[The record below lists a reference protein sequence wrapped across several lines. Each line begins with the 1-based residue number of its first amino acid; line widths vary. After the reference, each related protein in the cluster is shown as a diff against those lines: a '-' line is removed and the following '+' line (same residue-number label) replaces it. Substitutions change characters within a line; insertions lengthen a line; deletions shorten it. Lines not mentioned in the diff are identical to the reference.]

1 MFVFSSKTQ
10 VNKKFRFQELFKL
23 MSADK
28 AVRADA
34 KTVLSV
40 TLANVL
46 SSDTLNL
53 PANGKVK
60 EIYVFDIELSSKT
73 IPALFISA
81 LDKAINLHTIFV
93 LHHDRKEMLYGAYK
107 ERTEKGVKIGK
118 YYGTDWKDQSEQI
131 TVPLDVTSLDE
142 IYKSMVCTLIP
153 LEAGKEETTSDFVA
167 RYEQVTKLQK
177 EIDKLQHMVDFEK
190 QSKKRFELNE
200 QLKQMKTDLQQLTNK
215 EKNNG

>member
-1 MFVFSSKTQ
+1 
-10 VNKKFRFQELFKL
+10 

-34 KTVLSV
+34 KTMLSV

-53 PANGKVK
+53 PAKGKVK

-93 LHHDRKEMLYGAYK
+93 LHYDRKEMLYGAYK
-107 ERTEKGVKIGK
+107 ERTEKGVKIAK
-118 YYGTDWKDQSEQI
+118 YYGTNWKDQSEQI
-131 TVPLDVTSLDE
+131 IVPLVTSLDE
-142 IYKSMVCTLIP
+142 IYKAMICALIP
-153 LEAGKEETTSDFVA
+153 LDAVDEENTSDFVA
-167 RYEQVTKLQK
+167 RYEQVTKLKK
-177 EIDKLQHMVDFEK
+177 EIDKLQHHVDAEK

-215 EKNNG
+215 ENNNG

>member
-40 TLANVL
+40 TLTNVL

-53 PANGKVK
+53 SASGKVK
-60 EIYVFDIELSSKT
+60 EIYVFDIELSAKT
-73 IPALFISA
+73 IPTLFISA
-81 LDKAINLHTIFV
+81 LDKAINLNTIFV

-107 ERTEKGVKIGK
+107 ERTDKGVKIGK

-131 TVPLDVTSLDE
+131 IVPLDATSLDE
-142 IYKSMVCTLIP
+142 IYKAMIGTLIP
-153 LEAGKEETTSDFVA
+153 LDADDEEDTSDFVA
-167 RYEQVTKLQK
+167 RYEQVTKLKK
-177 EIDKLQHMVDFEK
+177 EIDKLQSRVDAEK

-215 EKNNG
+215 ENNNG

>member
-23 MSADK
+23 MLADK
-28 AVRADA
+28 AVRVDA

-53 PANGKVK
+53 PAKGKVK

-81 LDKAINLHTIFV
+81 LDKAINLNTIFV
-93 LHHDRKEMLYGAYK
+93 LHHDGKEMLYGAYK
-107 ERTEKGVKIGK
+107 ERTEKGVKIAK

-131 TVPLDVTSLDE
+131 TVPLDVTSLAE
-142 IYKSMVCTLIP
+142 IYKAMICTLIP
-153 LEAGKEETTSDFVA
+153 LDAVDEENTSDFVA
-167 RYEQVTKLQK
+167 RYEQVTKLKK
-177 EIDKLQHMVDFEK
+177 EIDKLQRQVDVEK
-190 QSKKRFELNE
+190 QSKKRFGLNE

-215 EKNNG
+215 ENNNG

>member
-40 TLANVL
+40 TLTNVL

-53 PANGKVK
+53 SASGKIK
-60 EIYVFDIELSSKT
+60 EIYVFDIELSAKT
-73 IPALFISA
+73 IPTLFIST
-81 LDKAINLHTIFV
+81 LDKVINLNTIFV
-93 LHHDRKEMLYGAYK
+93 LHHDGKEMLYGAYK
-107 ERTEKGVKIGK
+107 ERTDKGVKIGK

-131 TVPLDVTSLDE
+131 IVPLNATSLDE
-142 IYKSMVCTLIP
+142 IYKAMIGTLIP
-153 LEAGKEETTSDFVA
+153 LDADDEENTSNFVA
-167 RYEQVTKLQK
+167 RYEQVTKLKK
-177 EIDKLQHMVDFEK
+177 EIDKLQSRVDAEK

-200 QLKQMKTDLQQLTNK
+200 QLKQMKK
-215 EKNNG
+215 ELSSLDDSTKL